1 MLARI
6 WTRRT
11 VDAAFSTP
19 DNSFGFLRLLFAF
32 AVLVSHSLPLGFGDE
47 DPGGGLTHGQTALG
61 EIGILGFFTISGFLI
76 TRSATRIPL
85 PRYLWHR
92 GLRILPGLWV
102 CLIVTAFVFAP
113 VVALIEHGSLA
124 GVFSE
129 PGGPFGYV
137 VNNAFIAIRQYGI
150 SGLLLGTPYGE
161 LTGTSVFDGSLWSLM
176 YEVLCYFMVAALA
189 VVGVFRRAR
198 WVVPLLTAALF
209 AVIVHDFVTA
219 AHIPGPQGEH
229 GPFLGIGGL
238 DQYSLVYL
246 TYVFLLGALFE
257 VYRRRIVLNDVGA
270 LVATL
275 VLVNTLQFGGFDVF
289 GYPAFAYL
297 VLWLAIRL
305 PRPFQR
311 IGRRQDY
318 SYGFYIY
325 AFPVQQLL
333 ALVGVPEWGLLP
345 FILIATVGT
354 FALAIPSWH
363 LIERPAMSLKHW
375 TPRRQRTT
383 AGDQA
388 SLTKTDGAPLP
399 SAGTVHTSL
408 ADGPVPERGNP

>member
-1 MLARI
+1 MRAPI

-11 VDAAFSTP
+11 VDAAFSGP

-32 AVLVSHSLPLGFGDE
+32 AVLVSHSLPLGYGE
-47 DPGGGLTHGQTALG
+47 PDPGGGLSHGQTGLG

-76 TRSATRIPL
+76 TRSAGRVPL

-102 CLIVTAFVFAP
+102 CLIVTALVFAP
-113 VVALIEHGSLA
+113 VVALIERGSLT

-137 VNNAFIAIRQYGI
+137 VNNAAIAIRQYGI
-150 SGLLLGTPYGE
+150 SGLLLDTPYGK
-161 LTGTSVFDGSLWSLM
+161 LTGSSVFDGSLWSLL
-176 YEVLCYFMVAALA
+176 YEVLCYFMVAGLALI
-189 VVGVFRRAR
+189 GVLKRAR
-198 WVVPLLTAALF
+198 WVVAVLAGGLF
-209 AVIVHDFVTA
+209 ALIVRDFVTA
-219 AHIPGPQGEH
+219 PHIPGPQGDH

-238 DQYSLVYL
+238 DTYSLVYL

-257 VYRRRIVLNDVGA
+257 VYRKRIVLNDLGA
-270 LVATL
+270 IVAAV
-275 VLVNTLQFGGFDVF
+275 VLIASLQFGGFDVV

-297 VLWLAIRL
+297 TLWLAIRL
-305 PRPFQR
+305 PKPFR
-311 IGRRQDY
+311 RVGRRHDY

-333 ALVGVPEWGLLP
+333 ALFGVPELGLFAYVVLAS
-345 FILIATVGT
+345 LGT

-363 LIERPAMSLKHW
+363 LVERPAMSLKHW
-375 TPRRQRTT
+375 TPRQRTT

-388 SLTKTDGAPLP
+388 SGTKIDGVPVP
-399 SAGTVHTSL
+399 SAGTTQTSL
-408 ADGPVPERGNP
+408 AEGPLPERGRP